1 MAVATDTYGRLIAL
15 LDLAG
20 ARYREIDH
28 PPEGR
33 TEIVSAMRGHPVGH
47 AAKCVVLLVKLDR
60 RSSAYVLAVVP
71 GDARVDFAAIRH
83 LKNATYVGF
92 ADTAVA
98 ERMAGSV
105 SGTILPFSFDS
116 ALELLVDPD
125 VLKQPEI
132 FFNAA
137 RLDRSLA
144 LSTEDYR
151 RLAQPRLAPI
161 AVR

>member
-1 MAVATDTYGRLIAL
+1 MSVALDTYGRLIAL
-15 LDLAG
+15 LDQGG

-28 PPEGR
+28 PAEGR
-33 TEIVSAMRGHPVGH
+33 TEIVSAMRGHPVGQ

-60 RSSAYVLAVVP
+60 RTSAYVLAVVP
-71 GDARVDFAAIRH
+71 GDARVDFAAVRH
-83 LKNATYVGF
+83 LKKATYVGF
-92 ADTAVA
+92 ADGAVA

-105 SGTILPFSFDS
+105 SGTILPFSFDP
-116 ALELLVDPD
+116 ALELIVDPA
-125 VLKQPEI
+125 VLHQPEI

-137 RLDRSLA
+137 SLDRSLA
-144 LSTEDYR
+144 LSTDDYQ